1 MSKKRAPGRSLD
13 EWMELVTECRQSGL
27 TDAAWCNGVRLT
39 LANPHNLSDAAF
51 LPSCKKFPV

>member
-27 TDAAWCNGVRLT
+27 TDAAWCNEHGI
-39 LANPHNLSDAAF
+39 S
-51 LPSCKKFPV
+51 PSCFTTTHLSFWCKRDSWVA

>member
-27 TDAAWCNGVRLT
+27 TDAVIITVRRSRQ
-39 LANPHNLSDAAF
+39 SDVARATC
-51 LPSCKKFPV
+51 PD

>member
-27 TDAAWCNGVRLT
+27 TDTDDYLLT
-39 LANPHNLSDAAF
+39 
-51 LPSCKKFPV
+51 